1 MIGYSLADAFRDIS
15 LVVVRSGV
23 PLGDDLR
30 VRAAEL
36 LRAVA
41 RAGRA
46 AGLPDE
52 PERWPGDHP
61 AVWITAV
68 MRDAGRP
75 RPVADGEAP
84 AQSSPWALREAAN
97 ELRIGVVIGGDDE
110 VSEGAID
117 ALLDQA
123 DYMNENGEFPAAD
136 ELAGYDAELARR
148 RSGLTEPFVVPV
160 LPGTGG
166 LLRGIGLSDLR

>member
-1 MIGYSLADAFRDIS
+1 MIVYSLADAFRDIS

-23 PLGDDLR
+23 SLDYDLR
-30 VRAAEL
+30 VRAAGL
-36 LRAVA
+36 LHTLV
-41 RAGRA
+41 RAGRS

-52 PERWPGDHP
+52 PERWLGDHP

-84 AQSSPWALREAAN
+84 ALSSPWALREAAN
-97 ELRIGVVIGGDDE
+97 ELRIGVAIGGDDE

-117 ALLDQA
+117 AL
-123 DYMNENGEFPAAD
+123 
-136 ELAGYDAELARR
+136 AGPGR
-148 RSGLTEPFVVPV
+148 
-160 LPGTGG
+160 LPG
-166 LLRGIGLSDLR
+166 RER

>member
-1 MIGYSLADAFRDIS
+1 MADAFGDVS

-23 PLGDDLR
+23 PLDYDLR
-30 VRAAEL
+30 VRAAGL
-36 LRAVA
+36 LHTFV
-41 RAGRA
+41 RAGMS
-46 AGLPDE
+46 AGLPGE

-75 RPVADGEAP
+75 RVVADGEAP

-97 ELRIGVVIGGDDE
+97 ELRIGMAIGGDDE
-110 VSEGAID
+110 VAEGAID

-136 ELAGYDAELARR
+136 ELAGYDAELAG
-148 RSGLTEPFVVPV
+148 RSG
-160 LPGTGG
+160 
-166 LLRGIGLSDLR
+166 